1 MFFSLKS
8 ISIQEKWNFDPW
20 IMAAHKSMK
29 KSVRNTFHRLLSVVT
44 ISILLW
50 DTCMTFMVFSHCSQK
65 CFLFDIF
72 HISSVRGKFKLILWW
87 TEYLALFG
95 RESYRVRARA
105 NNVCKRNFQMPGSC
119 AFSLASVLK
128 HLLFWRG
135 NFISSLYYTDIE
147 GKPRT
152 CLSCLKFDFSKL
164 FILIENWS

>member
-29 KSVRNTFHRLLSVVT
+29 KSVRNTSHNLLSVVT
-44 ISILLW
+44 TSILLW

-65 CFLFDIF
+65 LFLFDIF
-72 HISSVRGKFKLILWW
+72 RISSVRGKFNLILWS

-95 RESYRVRARA
+95 WEIYRVRARA
-105 NNVCKRNFQMPGSC
+105 NNVGKMNFQMLGSC

-128 HLLFWRG
+128 HLLFLRD
-135 NFISSLYYTDIE
+135 NFISCIYSTDIE

-152 CLSCLKFDFSKL
+152 CLSSLKFDFSKL
-164 FILIENWS
+164 FILIENWF